1 MKPAFG
7 WNQFL
12 GYHSKNK
19 FVTFSFLLLA
29 GISVSLQIHSAYAI
43 DDYNFV
49 AAGDWGCT
57 SNTDSTISNMIS
69 KSPERVLG
77 LGDYSYASTG
87 TCWFNKIAP
96 PTEHYQNYNR

>member
-7 WNQFL
+7 LKQFL
-12 GYHSKNK
+12 GYHSKIK
-19 FVTFSFLLLA
+19 FVMFSFSLLA
-29 GISVSLQIHSAYAI
+29 GMSISLQVHFAYAI

-69 KSPERVLG
+69 KNPERVLG
-77 LGDYSYASTG
+77 LGDYS
-87 TCWFNKIAP
+87 
-96 PTEHYQNYNR
+96 